1 MLMKVFNKGQV
12 VIPSSI
18 RQMLGIRI
26 GDMVDVEIDLPKEK
40 LKIRKPERFVSQTL
54 AGCFSK
60 NKEKNKI
67 IFPSREKIRE
77 AFAEGLL
84 SEE

>member
-18 RQMLGIRI
+18 RHILGIRI
-26 GDMVDVEIDLPKEK
+26 GDMVDVEIDVPKEK
-40 LKIRKPERFVSQTL
+40 LKIRKSARLKSEAM

-60 NKEKNKI
+60 NKENKKI
-67 IFPSREKIRE
+67 NFPSREQMHE

-84 SEE
+84 E

>member
-18 RQMLGIRI
+18 RQILGIRI
-26 GDMVDVEIDLPKEK
+26 GDMVDVEIDVPKEK
-40 LKIRKPERFVSQTL
+40 LKIKKPTGLKSQIM

-60 NKEKNKI
+60 NKKI
-67 IFPSREKIRE
+67 NFPSREEMHE

-84 SEE
+84 NEE